1 MLAEFATQISG
12 YILYKQRKFHV
23 AGVNLAVF
31 HRGYTDC
38 ITSTGKKENHWHTV
52 NPANNFSDEG
62 IKKILW

>member
-12 YILYKQRKFHV
+12 YILYKQRKFHM

-38 ITSTGKKENHWHTV
+38 ITSTGKKENH
-52 NPANNFSDEG
+52 
-62 IKKILW
+62 